1 MTPLLEARDI
11 HTYYGTS
18 HVLFGVSLHVQ
29 PGEVVALLGRNGVG
43 KTTTIHSIMG
53 VTPPRSGSIHFQG
66 REIARQR
73 PYRIARSGIAL
84 VPAGRRIFP
93 TLTVRENL
101 EVARKAPPTGKGSRW
116 TVEQIHELFP
126 PLKARETHKGSELSG
141 GEQQMLAIGR
151 ALMGNPDFLLLDE
164 PAEGLAPLIVGLL
177 RDMLLQ
183 LKGQGLTMLL
193 CEQNIGFATA
203 VSDRGYVLDK
213 GTVKFE
219 GPVDEL
225 KNSPEVK
232 SHLAI

>member
-1 MTPLLEARDI
+1 MTVFLEANDI

-18 HVLFGVSLHVQ
+18 HVLFGVSLKVQ

-53 VTPPRSGSIHFQG
+53 VTPPRSGSIQFRGQ
-66 REIARQR
+66 EITKQR
-73 PYRIARSGIAL
+73 PYQIARKGIAL

-101 EVARKAPPTGKGSRW
+101 EVARKPPASTRSSVW
-116 TVEQIHELFP
+116 TVEQIDELFP
-126 PLKARETHKGSELSG
+126 PLKARQMHKGSQLSG

-151 ALMGNPDFLLLDE
+151 ALMGNPEFLLLDE
-164 PAEGLAPLIVGLL
+164 PAEGLAPLIVRLL

-183 LKGQGLTMLL
+183 LKSQGLTILL

-225 KNSPEVK
+225 KNNPEVR

>member
-1 MTPLLEARDI
+1 MTVFLEANDI

-18 HVLFGVSLHVQ
+18 HVLFGVSLKVQ

-53 VTPPRSGSIHFQG
+53 VTPPRSGSIQFRGQEITKQ
-66 REIARQR
+66 RPYQIARQ
-73 PYRIARSGIAL
+73 GIAL

-101 EVARKAPPTGKGSRW
+101 EVARKRPPAGQSHAW
-116 TVEQIHELFP
+116 TVEQIYELFP
-126 PLKARETHKGSELSG
+126 LLKAREMHKGSQLSG

-151 ALMGNPDFLLLDE
+151 ALMGNPEFLLLDE

-177 RDMLLQ
+177 RDILVQ
-183 LKGQGLTMLL
+183 LKSQGLTILL

-232 SHLAI
+232 SYLAI